1 MAHFVPTPGSIS
13 GKTAG
18 ENPASTKGAPA
29 ERQTKKETFSW
40 KVSSDII
47 PEKRAQPLFSA
58 YSYYRRDP
66 MTIATVKDGK
76 KLKIIPEGRI
86 DALTAPELE
95 RKLSNE
101 LDDTAEELVFNLE
114 NVEYLST
121 AGLRVFLAC
130 SQEMEARGGSIR
142 VVHVNEVIM
151 RVLTLTGFQD
161 FLNIE

>member
-1 MAHFVPTPGSIS
+1 
-13 GKTAG
+13 
-18 ENPASTKGAPA
+18 
-29 ERQTKKETFSW
+29 
-40 KVSSDII
+40 
-47 PEKRAQPLFSA
+47 
-58 YSYYRRDP
+58 
-66 MTIATVKDGK
+66 MTITTVKDGK
-76 KLKIIPEGRI
+76 KLEVIPEGRI

-95 RKLSNE
+95 QKLSHE
-101 LDDTAEELVFNLE
+101 LDDTEELVFDLE

-121 AGLRVFLAC
+121 AGLRVFLAY

>member
-1 MAHFVPTPGSIS
+1 
-13 GKTAG
+13 
-18 ENPASTKGAPA
+18 
-29 ERQTKKETFSW
+29 
-40 KVSSDII
+40 
-47 PEKRAQPLFSA
+47 
-58 YSYYRRDP
+58 

-76 KLKIIPEGRI
+76 KLEVIPEGRI

-95 RKLSNE
+95 RKLADE
-101 LDDTAEELVFNLE
+101 LDDTEELVFNLE

-121 AGLRVFLAC
+121 AGLRVFLAY
-130 SQEMEARGGSIR
+130 SQEMEARGRSIR

>member
-1 MAHFVPTPGSIS
+1 
-13 GKTAG
+13 
-18 ENPASTKGAPA
+18 
-29 ERQTKKETFSW
+29 
-40 KVSSDII
+40 
-47 PEKRAQPLFSA
+47 
-58 YSYYRRDP
+58 

-76 KLKIIPEGRI
+76 KLEVIPEGRI

-95 RKLSNE
+95 RKLADE
-101 LDDTAEELVFNLE
+101 LDDTEELVFNLE

-121 AGLRVFLAC
+121 AGLRVFLAY
-130 SQEMEARGGSIR
+130 SQEMEARSGSIR

>member
-1 MAHFVPTPGSIS
+1 
-13 GKTAG
+13 
-18 ENPASTKGAPA
+18 
-29 ERQTKKETFSW
+29 
-40 KVSSDII
+40 
-47 PEKRAQPLFSA
+47 
-58 YSYYRRDP
+58 
-66 MTIATVKDGK
+66 MTITTVKDGK
-76 KLKIIPEGRI
+76 KLEVIPEGRI

-95 RKLSNE
+95 RKLADE
-101 LDDTAEELVFNLE
+101 LDDTEELVFNLE

-130 SQEMEARGGSIR
+130 TQEMEARGGSIR

>member
-1 MAHFVPTPGSIS
+1 
-13 GKTAG
+13 
-18 ENPASTKGAPA
+18 
-29 ERQTKKETFSW
+29 
-40 KVSSDII
+40 
-47 PEKRAQPLFSA
+47 
-58 YSYYRRDP
+58 
-66 MTIATVKDGK
+66 MTITTVKDGK
-76 KLKIIPEGRI
+76 KLEVIPEGRI

-95 RKLSNE
+95 RKLSDE
-101 LDDTAEELVFNLE
+101 LGDTEELVFNLE

-121 AGLRVFLAC
+121 AGLRVFLAY

>member
-1 MAHFVPTPGSIS
+1 
-13 GKTAG
+13 
-18 ENPASTKGAPA
+18 
-29 ERQTKKETFSW
+29 
-40 KVSSDII
+40 
-47 PEKRAQPLFSA
+47 
-58 YSYYRRDP
+58 
-66 MTIATVKDGK
+66 MTITTVKDGK
-76 KLKIIPEGRI
+76 KLEVIPEGRI

-95 RKLSNE
+95 KKLAGE
-101 LDDTAEELVFNLE
+101 LGDTEELVFNLE

-121 AGLRVFLAC
+121 AGLRVFLAY

>member
-1 MAHFVPTPGSIS
+1 
-13 GKTAG
+13 
-18 ENPASTKGAPA
+18 
-29 ERQTKKETFSW
+29 
-40 KVSSDII
+40 
-47 PEKRAQPLFSA
+47 
-58 YSYYRRDP
+58 
-66 MTIATVKDGK
+66 MTITTVKDGK
-76 KLKIIPEGRI
+76 KLEVIPEGRI

-95 RKLSNE
+95 RKLADE
-101 LDDTAEELVFNLE
+101 LGDTEELVFNLE

>member
-1 MAHFVPTPGSIS
+1 
-13 GKTAG
+13 
-18 ENPASTKGAPA
+18 
-29 ERQTKKETFSW
+29 
-40 KVSSDII
+40 
-47 PEKRAQPLFSA
+47 
-58 YSYYRRDP
+58 
-66 MTIATVKDGK
+66 MTITTVKDGK
-76 KLKIIPEGRI
+76 KLEVIPEGRI

-95 RKLSNE
+95 RKLADE
-101 LDDTAEELVFNLE
+101 LGDTEELVFNLE

-151 RVLTLTGFQD
+151 RVLALTGFQD

>member
-1 MAHFVPTPGSIS
+1 
-13 GKTAG
+13 
-18 ENPASTKGAPA
+18 
-29 ERQTKKETFSW
+29 
-40 KVSSDII
+40 
-47 PEKRAQPLFSA
+47 
-58 YSYYRRDP
+58 
-66 MTIATVKDGK
+66 MTITTVKDGK
-76 KLKIIPEGRI
+76 KLEVIPEGRI

-95 RKLSNE
+95 QKLADE
-101 LDDTAEELVFNLE
+101 LGDTEELVFDLE

>member
-1 MAHFVPTPGSIS
+1 
-13 GKTAG
+13 
-18 ENPASTKGAPA
+18 
-29 ERQTKKETFSW
+29 
-40 KVSSDII
+40 
-47 PEKRAQPLFSA
+47 
-58 YSYYRRDP
+58 
-66 MTIATVKDGK
+66 MTITTVKDGK
-76 KLKIIPEGRI
+76 KLEVIPEGRI

-95 RKLSNE
+95 RKLADE
-101 LDDTAEELVFNLE
+101 LDDTEELVFNLE

>member
-1 MAHFVPTPGSIS
+1 
-13 GKTAG
+13 
-18 ENPASTKGAPA
+18 
-29 ERQTKKETFSW
+29 
-40 KVSSDII
+40 
-47 PEKRAQPLFSA
+47 
-58 YSYYRRDP
+58 
-66 MTIATVKDGK
+66 MTITTVKDGK
-76 KLKIIPEGRI
+76 KLEVIPEGRI

-95 RKLSNE
+95 RKLADE
-101 LDDTAEELVFNLE
+101 LDDTEELVFNLE

-121 AGLRVFLAC
+121 AGLRVFLAY

>member
-1 MAHFVPTPGSIS
+1 
-13 GKTAG
+13 
-18 ENPASTKGAPA
+18 
-29 ERQTKKETFSW
+29 
-40 KVSSDII
+40 
-47 PEKRAQPLFSA
+47 
-58 YSYYRRDP
+58 
-66 MTIATVKDGK
+66 MTITTVKDGK
-76 KLKIIPEGRI
+76 KLEVIPEGRI

-95 RKLSNE
+95 RKLVDE
-101 LDDTAEELVFNLE
+101 LGDTEELVFNLE

>member
-1 MAHFVPTPGSIS
+1 
-13 GKTAG
+13 
-18 ENPASTKGAPA
+18 
-29 ERQTKKETFSW
+29 
-40 KVSSDII
+40 
-47 PEKRAQPLFSA
+47 
-58 YSYYRRDP
+58 
-66 MTIATVKDGK
+66 MTITTVKDGK
-76 KLKIIPEGRI
+76 KLEVIPEGRI

-95 RKLSNE
+95 RKLSDE
-101 LDDTAEELVFNLE
+101 LGDTEELVFNLE

>member
-1 MAHFVPTPGSIS
+1 
-13 GKTAG
+13 
-18 ENPASTKGAPA
+18 
-29 ERQTKKETFSW
+29 
-40 KVSSDII
+40 
-47 PEKRAQPLFSA
+47 
-58 YSYYRRDP
+58 
-66 MTIATVKDGK
+66 MTITTVKDGK
-76 KLKIIPEGRI
+76 KLEVIPEGRI

-95 RKLSNE
+95 RKLSDE
-101 LDDTAEELVFNLE
+101 LGDTEELVFNLE

-130 SQEMEARGGSIR
+130 TQEMEARGGSIR

>member
-1 MAHFVPTPGSIS
+1 
-13 GKTAG
+13 
-18 ENPASTKGAPA
+18 
-29 ERQTKKETFSW
+29 
-40 KVSSDII
+40 
-47 PEKRAQPLFSA
+47 
-58 YSYYRRDP
+58 
-66 MTIATVKDGK
+66 MTITTAKDGK
-76 KLKIIPEGRI
+76 KLEVIPEGRI

-95 RKLSNE
+95 RKLADE
-101 LDDTAEELVFNLE
+101 LGDTEELVFNLE

-130 SQEMEARGGSIR
+130 SQEMEARGRSIR

>member
-1 MAHFVPTPGSIS
+1 
-13 GKTAG
+13 
-18 ENPASTKGAPA
+18 
-29 ERQTKKETFSW
+29 
-40 KVSSDII
+40 
-47 PEKRAQPLFSA
+47 
-58 YSYYRRDP
+58 
-66 MTIATVKDGK
+66 MTITTVKDGK
-76 KLKIIPEGRI
+76 KLEVIPEGRI

-95 RKLSNE
+95 RKLADE
-101 LDDTAEELVFNLE
+101 LDDTEELVFKLE

-121 AGLRVFLAC
+121 AGLRVFLAY

>member
-1 MAHFVPTPGSIS
+1 
-13 GKTAG
+13 
-18 ENPASTKGAPA
+18 
-29 ERQTKKETFSW
+29 
-40 KVSSDII
+40 
-47 PEKRAQPLFSA
+47 
-58 YSYYRRDP
+58 
-66 MTIATVKDGK
+66 MTITTVKDGK
-76 KLKIIPEGRI
+76 KLEVIPEGRI

-121 AGLRVFLAC
+121 AGLRVFLAF

>member
-1 MAHFVPTPGSIS
+1 
-13 GKTAG
+13 
-18 ENPASTKGAPA
+18 
-29 ERQTKKETFSW
+29 
-40 KVSSDII
+40 
-47 PEKRAQPLFSA
+47 
-58 YSYYRRDP
+58 
-66 MTIATVKDGK
+66 MTITTVKDGK
-76 KLKIIPEGRI
+76 KLEVIPEGRI

-95 RKLSNE
+95 RKLADE
-101 LDDTAEELVFNLE
+101 LDDTEELVFNLE

-130 SQEMEARGGSIR
+130 SQEMEARSGSIR

>member
-1 MAHFVPTPGSIS
+1 
-13 GKTAG
+13 
-18 ENPASTKGAPA
+18 
-29 ERQTKKETFSW
+29 
-40 KVSSDII
+40 
-47 PEKRAQPLFSA
+47 
-58 YSYYRRDP
+58 
-66 MTIATVKDGK
+66 MTITTVKDGK
-76 KLKIIPEGRI
+76 KLEVIPEGRI

-95 RKLSNE
+95 RKLADE
-101 LDDTAEELVFNLE
+101 LDDTEELVFNLE

-130 SQEMEARGGSIR
+130 SQEMEARGRSIR

>member
-1 MAHFVPTPGSIS
+1 
-13 GKTAG
+13 
-18 ENPASTKGAPA
+18 
-29 ERQTKKETFSW
+29 
-40 KVSSDII
+40 
-47 PEKRAQPLFSA
+47 
-58 YSYYRRDP
+58 
-66 MTIATVKDGK
+66 MTITTVKDGK
-76 KLKIIPEGRI
+76 KLEVIPEGRI

-101 LDDTAEELVFNLE
+101 LDDTEELVFNLE

-121 AGLRVFLAC
+121 AGLRVFLAY

>member
-1 MAHFVPTPGSIS
+1 
-13 GKTAG
+13 
-18 ENPASTKGAPA
+18 
-29 ERQTKKETFSW
+29 
-40 KVSSDII
+40 
-47 PEKRAQPLFSA
+47 
-58 YSYYRRDP
+58 
-66 MTIATVKDGK
+66 MTITTVKDGK
-76 KLKIIPEGRI
+76 KLEVIPEGRI

-101 LDDTAEELVFNLE
+101 LDDTEELVFNLE

-130 SQEMEARGGSIR
+130 SQEMEARGRSIR

>member
-1 MAHFVPTPGSIS
+1 
-13 GKTAG
+13 
-18 ENPASTKGAPA
+18 
-29 ERQTKKETFSW
+29 
-40 KVSSDII
+40 
-47 PEKRAQPLFSA
+47 
-58 YSYYRRDP
+58 
-66 MTIATVKDGK
+66 MTITTAKDGK
-76 KLKIIPEGRI
+76 KLEVIPEGRI

-95 RKLSNE
+95 RKLADE
-101 LDDTAEELVFNLE
+101 LGDTEELVFNLE

-151 RVLTLTGFQD
+151 RVLALTGFQD